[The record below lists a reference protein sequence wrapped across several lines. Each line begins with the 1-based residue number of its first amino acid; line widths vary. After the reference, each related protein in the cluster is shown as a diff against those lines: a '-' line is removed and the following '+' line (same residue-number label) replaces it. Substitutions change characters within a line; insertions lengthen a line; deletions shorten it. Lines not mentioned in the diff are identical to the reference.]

1 MSLRARIVAAI
12 AVLLLTG
19 SGVGVALA
27 GWQAKQVLR
36 EELAAALSGGRL
48 TAAGAFDTL
57 GRSDNPERDL
67 VRLVAA
73 FDGNRHVQAAL
84 YDANGRLT
92 RASRPIAARAA
103 PAWFALMLHAAP
115 RGVTLP
121 VPAPVGGWIAL
132 SPVPA
137 SDVAAIWSEFIDL
150 GAVLSVSLVL
160 GCWLVWLTV
169 GQALRPLSDFSA
181 AFLRIGLGDYTAAV
195 RAVGPPELARLG
207 RGVNDMAA
215 RLAAMQARTHRLE
228 DQLRTLQDEERADLA
243 RDLHDE
249 IGPHLFA
256 VNVDAAMA
264 RRLIAEGRTGEAVK
278 QVDAIQDAVGH
289 MQRLVRDILGRLR
302 PTELIELGL
311 KAAIEALVTFWS
323 ARHPAIVF
331 QVEVPEDEA
340 LPLADDVRETLYR
353 VVQEG
358 LNNAVRHARPGRI
371 EIEVASLETGEIL
384 ARVTD
389 DGAPASQPEGAGYGL
404 RGMRERVSAAGG
416 RLTVGRGPEG
426 GWTVAA
432 RLAAAPRGEDFT
444 EAGPGQV
451 APAVAARTAAA

>member
-1 MSLRARIVAAI
+1 MMSLRARVVAAI

-19 SGVGVALA
+19 SLVGVALA

-48 TAAGAFDTL
+48 TVTGAFDTL
-57 GRSDNPERDL
+57 GRSDDPPRDL
-67 VRLVAA
+67 SRLVAA
-73 FDGNRHVQAAL
+73 FDGNRHLRAVL
-84 YDANGRLT
+84 YDADGRSV

-103 PAWFALMLHAAP
+103 PAWFARMLHAAP
-115 RGVTLP
+115 RGLILR
-121 VPAPVGGWIAL
+121 VPGHIGGWIAL
-132 SPVPA
+132 SPVPEN
-137 SDVAAIWSEFIDL
+137 DVAAIWSEFIDL
-150 GAVLSVSLVL
+150 GAVLVASLVL

-181 AFLRIGLGDYTAAV
+181 AFLRIGSGDYSAAV
-195 RAVGPPELARLG
+195 RAAGPPELARLG

-264 RRLIAEGRTGEAVK
+264 RRLIAEGRTGEAVR

-331 QVEVPEDEA
+331 HLDVPDDEA
-340 LPLADDVRETLYR
+340 LPLADDARETLYR

-358 LNNAVRHARPGRI
+358 LNNAVRHGRPGRI
-371 EIEVASLETGEIL
+371 EIEVARLETGEIL
-384 ARVTD
+384 ARVSD
-389 DGAPASQPEGAGYGL
+389 DGAPGAQTESAGYGL
-404 RGMRERVSAAGG
+404 RGMRERVAAAGG
-416 RLTVGRGPEG
+416 RLSVGREPRG

-432 RLAAAPRGEDFT
+432 RLAPE
-444 EAGPGQV
+444 P
-451 APAVAARTAAA
+451 AAAA